1 MYKEFLAVLTD
12 PRARMMLIVPPLVQL
27 ILFSYAATLEVKNV
41 ELMIL
46 NSDSGRHGYELSMIF
61 GACPQFKKIHFVDNP
76 QTYTAAL
83 ERQEILA
90 AIQIPA
96 DFSRKIAARSP
107 AALEVIFD
115 GRKSNASQVVNSYL
129 SAMVAQYVQ
138 SLGNQ
143 NGAQIEVTE
152 RHWFN
157 PNLENK
163 WSTIPS
169 LVGIL
174 TLIMTLS
181 LSALSLAREKE
192 MGTFDQLLVS
202 PLTPAEILAGK
213 LVPAMIFGIFEALL
227 IFVVGTY
234 LLGVPFRGSFAL
246 LFGAIVLFSFSVVG
260 FGLFIS
266 SVAMT
271 QQQAILGAFLFMVP
285 AIALSGFASPVENMP
300 IWLQKAVW
308 LNPMRHG
315 VVIFKAIFLKDSP
328 LREFLENAWT
338 LFAIGT
344 VSLLFS
350 GWFFRRGLG

>member
-1 MYKEFLAVLTD
+1 MYKEFLSVLAD
-12 PRARMMLIVPPLVQL
+12 PRARAMLIFPPLVQL
-27 ILFSYAATLEVKNV
+27 VLFSFAATLEVKNV
-41 ELMIL
+41 DLMIL
-46 NSDSGRHGYELSMIF
+46 NQDGGYHGYELSRLF
-61 GACPQFKKIHFVDNP
+61 GQCPQFRNIRFADHP
-76 QTYTAAL
+76 QNYRSAL
-83 ERQEILA
+83 EKREIIA
-90 AIQIPA
+90 AVFIPS
-96 DFSRKIAARSP
+96 DFSRKIAQKSQAE
-107 AALEVIFD
+107 LQVIFD

-129 SAMVAQYVQ
+129 AVIVAQYAQ
-138 SLGNQ
+138 SLADPT
-143 NGAQIEVTE
+143 GAQIQVAQ

-202 PLTPAEILAGK
+202 PLTPAEILTGK
-213 LVPAMIFGIFEALL
+213 LIPSMIFGTLQAQI
-227 IFVVGTY
+227 IVFVGW
-234 LLGVPFRGSFAL
+234 LALGVPFNGSYPL
-246 LFGAIVLFSFSVVG
+246 LLSGIILFSFSVVG

-266 SVAMT
+266 SLAQT
-271 QQQAILGAFLFMVP
+271 QQQAILGAFMFMVP

-300 IWLQKAVW
+300 LWLQKAVW

-315 VVIFKAIFLKDSP
+315 VIIFKGIFLKNSSAIELFHSAWP
-328 LREFLENAWT
+328 LL
-338 LFAIGT
+338 LIGT

-350 GWFFRRGLG
+350 GWFFRRSLS